1 MQRYRPDIDG
11 LRAVAIVPVVLFH
24 AGVPGFSGG
33 YVGVDVF
40 FVISGF
46 LITGILRHEIDAGV
60 FTLAGFYERRVR
72 RLLPALFAMMLVTS
86 AVSVGL
92 LLPPDLLDF
101 GTSVLATVFFASNV
115 LFWQQ
120 SGYFGPAAEE
130 IPLLH
135 TWSLAVEEQFY
146 ILYPLFLVL
155 IARRCER
162 RYVPATAVVT
172 TLAFALGL
180 LLVQS
185 DRDAAFYLAPPRAWE
200 LGFGALLALG
210 VPATPRRQRLRDA
223 AALAGVFA
231 IAWSVFA
238 YSKSTRFPG
247 AAALL
252 PCVGT
257 AALLWAG
264 IGGHNVVGRVL
275 STRPLVL
282 VGLVSYSLYLWHW
295 PMLALG
301 RYYAVRPLT
310 PAETTV
316 ALAVASVA
324 AIVSWRYVERPFRGR
339 SGLWHRRRLFLAAL
353 VAAGVFTAAGAGL
366 VMAGGWPQRVAPDVL
381 RLLAAAHDR
390 RPHDWSCSNVEPA
403 AIRAGDLCRLGAGTA
418 SRPTFIVWGDSHGRV
433 LADPIGA
440 AASRAGAAGWLA
452 VHTGCAP
459 LLGVRRSDRDD
470 DCGEFNSAAL
480 DLVRRSPDIVDV
492 VLVGRWG
499 LLAEGTRYGQ
509 ESGGDAFL
517 VEGDAHA
524 ATPEHN
530 RRIFERSL
538 RRTVTSL
545 LALDKR
551 VWIVGSI
558 PEVGWDVPSVLA
570 RSARFGHAPPPPPSL
585 AQYQRRQDFALAT
598 LRRLDAS
605 ENVTVL
611 WPHARLCHGMVC
623 DIMRDGRPTY
633 FDGHHLTLHG
643 AAPLEAMFN
652 PLFAR

>member
-1 MQRYRPDIDG
+1 MQRHRPDIDG

-60 FTLAGFYERRVR
+60 FTLAGFYERRIR

-86 AVSVGL
+86 AASAWL
-92 LLPPDLLDF
+92 LLPPDLVDF
-101 GTSVLATVFFASNV
+101 GLSVLATVFFTSNV

-155 IARRCER
+155 IARRCKR

-180 LLVQS
+180 LLVVS

-200 LGFGALLALG
+200 LGIGALLALG
-210 VPATPRRQRLRDA
+210 VPSPTRRQRVRDVA
-223 AALAGVFA
+223 GITGVFA
-231 IAWSVFA
+231 IGWSVFA
-238 YSKSTRFPG
+238 YSESTRFPG

-252 PCVGT
+252 PCAGT

-264 IGGHNVVGRVL
+264 TGGHNVVGRVL

-295 PMLALG
+295 PVLALG

-310 PAETTV
+310 PVETTV
-316 ALAVASVA
+316 ALAVAIVA
-324 AIVSWRYVERPFRGR
+324 AIASWRYVERPFRGR
-339 SGLWHRRRLFLAAL
+339 SGLWQRRPLFLAAL
-353 VAAGVFTAAGAGL
+353 AAAGVFTAAGAG
-366 VMAGGWPQRVAPDVL
+366 VVVAGGWPQRIEPGVM
-381 RLLAAAHDR
+381 RLLASAHDR
-390 RPHDWSCSNVEPA
+390 QPHEWPCSNVKPG
-403 AIRAGDLCRLGAGTA
+403 AIRAGDLCRLGDGTA

-470 DCGEFNSAAL
+470 DCAEFNAATL
-480 DLVRRSPDIVDV
+480 DLARRSPHVVDV

-509 ESGGDAFL
+509 EPGGDAFL
-517 VEGDAHA
+517 VEGDTRA

-538 RRTVTSL
+538 QRTVSDL

-551 VWIVGSI
+551 VWIVGPI

-570 RSARFGHAPPPPPSL
+570 RSARFGHPAPPAPSL
-585 AQYQRRQDFALAT
+585 SQYQRRQDFSFAT

-611 WPHARLCHGMVC
+611 WPHARLCHGTVC
-623 DIMRDGRPTY
+623 EVMRQDRPTY
-633 FDGHHLTLHG
+633 FDTHHLTLHG
-643 AAPLEAMFN
+643 AAPLEPMFD